1 MSEVLALEIYAN
13 PLILELAKD
22 YGVCRRGPRK
32 GSDATKPGWD
42 RALVNLNILM
52 RDEMSQPFLT
62 SWEIISHNTVVWTGD
77 VNLDYKIALVLVLW
91 AIIRTKL

>member
-1 MSEVLALEIYAN
+1 M
-13 PLILELAKD
+13 
-22 YGVCRRGPRK
+22 
-32 GSDATKPGWD
+32 
-42 RALVNLNILM
+42 NLNIPM